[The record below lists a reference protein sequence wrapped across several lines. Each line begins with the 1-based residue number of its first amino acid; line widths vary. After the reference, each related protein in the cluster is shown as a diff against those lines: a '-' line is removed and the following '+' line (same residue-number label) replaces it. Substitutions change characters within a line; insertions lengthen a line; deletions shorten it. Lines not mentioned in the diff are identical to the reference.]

1 MKEINLNKINP
12 STLLGVKKVY
22 FIGIGGIGVS
32 AIARMMF
39 AQGKDVSGSDLIKS
53 ALMVELEKLG
63 IKIEVG
69 QSADFVSN
77 DTDLVVYSPA
87 VTVYDP
93 GVIDEVKKKNIPA
106 ITYPEAL
113 GLISKHKKTIAIAG
127 THGKTTTTAM
137 VAQMMICA
145 KLDPTVVVGSILAES
160 HTNFIAGKSDPAST
174 RGGSSISGGYFVV
187 EACEYRRSFLNLHPS
202 IAIITNIDNDHLDY
216 YKDIDDIISAFHD
229 FAMLVPDSGF
239 IISNLSDKNVGKALK
254 GVKAHI
260 VDFSQYD
267 ISHLDLKVPG
277 AHNRKNAQAAIALA
291 DVLGIDSAKAIEAL
305 DDFAG
310 TWRRFEFKG
319 GTKAGAI
326 VYDDYGH
333 HPTEVKA
340 TLAGAREKFP
350 ERKITV
356 VFQPHL
362 YSRTK
367 ILLDDFA
374 HAFKDA
380 DHVVLAPIYAARE
393 EFDQSI
399 NSDMLAEKIRMLN
412 SSVNSYTDFKHII
425 EHLKHSLKHGDI
437 LITMGA
443 GDVYKIGEQMVA

>member
-1 MKEINLNKINP
+1 VKIH
-12 STLLGVKKVY
+12 
-22 FIGIGGIGVS
+22 IG
-32 AIARMMF
+32 A
-39 AQGKDVSGSDLIKS
+39 DV
-53 ALMVELEKLG
+53 
-63 IKIEVG
+63 
-69 QSADFVSN
+69 
-77 DTDLVVYSPA
+77 
-87 VTVYDP
+87 
-93 GVIDEVKKKNIPA
+93 KNIPA
-106 ITYPEAL
+106 DTDLIVYSLAWDDMEFEFMGQVRALGIPILTYFEAL
-113 GLISKHKKTIAIAG
+113 GLFSKHKKTIAIAG

-137 VAQMMICA
+137 VAKMMVNA

-160 HTNFIAGKSDPAST
+160 HTNFIAG
-174 RGGSSISGGYFVV
+174 SGGYFVV

-216 YKDIDDIISAFHD
+216 YKDMNDIISAFRE
-229 FAMLVPDSGF
+229 FVSLVPEDGYV
-239 IISNLSDKNVGKALK
+239 ITDLSDREVAAAIQGARAKV
-254 GVKAHI
+254 I
-260 VDFSQYD
+260 DFSQYD

-277 AHNRKNAQAAIALA
+277 EHNRKNAQAAIALA

-319 GTKAGAI
+319 GTKGGAI

-340 TLAGAREKFP
+340 TLSGAREKFP
-350 ERKITV
+350 DRKITV

-374 HAFKDA
+374 YAFKDA
-380 DHVVLAPIYAARE
+380 DNVVLAPIYAARE
-393 EFDQSI
+393 ESDPSI
-399 NSDMLAEKIRMLN
+399 NSGMLAEKIRVLN
-412 SSVNSYTDFKHII
+412 KSVNSFTDFRAIT
-425 EHLKHSLKHGDI
+425 EHLKKSLNQGDI

-443 GDVYKIGEQMVA
+443 GDIYKVGEKLVVSD